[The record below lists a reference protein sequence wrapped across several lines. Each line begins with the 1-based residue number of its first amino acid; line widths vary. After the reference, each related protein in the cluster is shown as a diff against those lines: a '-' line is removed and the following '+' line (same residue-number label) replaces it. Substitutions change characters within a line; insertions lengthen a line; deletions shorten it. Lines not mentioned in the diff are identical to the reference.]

1 MDEVR
6 WLGVIARDE
15 LPDFIC
21 EIRPWCLILNTDSND
36 QPGIHWLALYAPL
49 SNGIELFDL
58 FGYFSSMYSLNFLD
72 HLHSSYSIQSP
83 RTSVCGHYCIVYI
96 YLCSHNDLLSDIV
109 YLLTNILSRDLWVK
123 QYIYNMQSRLC
134 ILNQCHQTNQRGKL
148 QCQFC

>member
-96 YLCSHNDLLSDIV
+96 YLRSNNYSLSDIV
-109 YLLTNILSRDLWVK
+109 DLLTTIASRDLWIK
-123 QYIYNMQSRLC
+123 QYIYNMQIRL
-134 ILNQCHQTNQRGKL
+134 
-148 QCQFC
+148 